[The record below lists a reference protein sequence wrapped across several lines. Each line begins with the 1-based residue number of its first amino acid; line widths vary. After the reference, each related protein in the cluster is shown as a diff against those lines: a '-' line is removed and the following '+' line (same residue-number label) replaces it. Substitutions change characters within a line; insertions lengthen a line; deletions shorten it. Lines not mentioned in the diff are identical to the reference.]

1 MGDQDRGRYTS
12 CFQKLFRNLFIEEVK
27 AECPYGHRNQEREKL
42 TRAKRSSVSCMTIF
56 REATTVNRAI
66 AMILIQSSNT
76 IPSVA
81 KRRTL
86 KSVEKGTL
94 NSVKSFCQTHH
105 PNKNQYTVATP
116 NKEAIKVRG
125 VSERKL
131 YIPSQNNGRNQ
142 SK

>member
-1 MGDQDRGRYTS
+1 
-12 CFQKLFRNLFIEEVK
+12 
-27 AECPYGHRNQEREKL
+27 
-42 TRAKRSSVSCMTIF
+42 
-56 REATTVNRAI
+56 
-66 AMILIQSSNT
+66 MILIQSSNT

-94 NSVKSFCQTHH
+94 NSVKSRCQTHH
-105 PNKNQYTVATP
+105 PNRNQYTVATP
-116 NKEAIKVRG
+116 NKEAIKVRD

-131 YIPSQNNGRNQ
+131 YIPSQNNGKNH

>member
-1 MGDQDRGRYTS
+1 
-12 CFQKLFRNLFIEEVK
+12 
-27 AECPYGHRNQEREKL
+27 
-42 TRAKRSSVSCMTIF
+42 MTIF

-94 NSVKSFCQTHH
+94 NSVKSRCQTHH
-105 PNKNQYTVATP
+105 PNRNQYTVATP
-116 NKEAIKVRG
+116 NKEAIKVRD

-131 YIPSQNNGRNQ
+131 YIPSNTFLFFKSKIGRAHV
-142 SK
+142 